1 MKTASDRMG
10 RMNTRFPFKVRRKQT
25 TEQGQSLVELALIL
39 LFLLIL
45 VAGIA
50 DLGRMIFTY
59 LTMRDAAQEG
69 AVYGAIYPGQ
79 CEEVFDRVQANL
91 PVNQTF
97 TVTINGL
104 ACTTEAACD
113 CSGSPQSSGEI
124 ITVMVTVE
132 DFDIATPFI
141 SAITGPTVDFSATIN
156 DTVLAA
162 YDATP

>member
-1 MKTASDRMG
+1 
-10 RMNTRFPFKVRRKQT
+10 MNTKNPFNKRRTQT
-25 TEQGQSLVELALIL
+25 TERGQSLVELALIL

-79 CEEVFDRVQANL
+79 CEKVFNRTLANL
-91 PVNQTF
+91 PVSQTF
-97 TVTINGL
+97 TVTINDL
-104 ACTTEAACD
+104 TCPTEAECD
-113 CSGSPQSSGEI
+113 CSGSPQSSGDI

-132 DFDIATPFI
+132 DFDITTPFI

-162 YDATP
+162 YEANP

>member
-1 MKTASDRMG
+1 
-10 RMNTRFPFKVRRKQT
+10 MNTKTPFNKRRTQT
-25 TEQGQSLVELALIL
+25 TERGQSLVELALIL

-79 CEEVFDRVQANL
+79 CEGVFNRTLANL

-97 TVTINGL
+97 TVTINDL
-104 ACTTEAACD
+104 TCTTEAACD
-113 CSGSPQSSGEI
+113 CSGSPQSSGDI

-132 DFDIATPFI
+132 DFDITTPFI

-162 YDATP
+162 YEAYP